1 MTFPAKYRT
10 ACLWLERHSVM
21 FTAIVT
27 NYFEPLRRFG
37 VTYCSFFRAAFGTPL
52 RRHHI
57 PLIEHFLVLFA
68 KNEDLFALHTWD
80 FDIRHT
86 LPPSR

>member
-1 MTFPAKYRT
+1 MALAAEDRAAGF
-10 ACLWLERHSVM
+10 WLERHSVM
-21 FTAIVT
+21 FAAIVA
-27 NYFEPLRRFG
+27 NYFESLGCVVADRGLFG
-37 VTYCSFFRAAFGTPL
+37 AAFRTPL

-57 PLIEHFLVLFA
+57 PLIEHFLVFLT
-68 KNEDLFALHTWD
+68 KNEDLFALHTWN